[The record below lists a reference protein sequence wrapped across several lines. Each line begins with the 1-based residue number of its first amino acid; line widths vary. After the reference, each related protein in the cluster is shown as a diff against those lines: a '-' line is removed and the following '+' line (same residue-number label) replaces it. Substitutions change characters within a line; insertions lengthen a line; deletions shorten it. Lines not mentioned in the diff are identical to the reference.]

1 MKYFSQPTGRSST
14 CLIILTMFV
23 ATMMISCSKKTV
35 DAPSNDIVATK
46 DSSADSSLISD
57 AGQNPCSLLEPK
69 EVEAVLG
76 MPLAG
81 PPYRFNKTGK
91 AGPAPDGESCRY
103 ETAGYHY
110 IEVEVEWKGGAQM
123 MKMYGTVQNLADQ
136 KMKGVL
142 KLGDGSELAGEWDE
156 AKVVNCCTFI
166 AMRGDQLVTVDV
178 AGSTA
183 TLEQA
188 ARIADAALKRIDKP
202 LAVKGSVGVA
212 AAVARDATRP
222 KERDPCSLVSRTEAE
237 AALEFPLVKNP
248 VVEDTKCIYTYT
260 GTGSRPISI
269 GLNVRWR
276 NGFAVFR
283 QQAALVAAVGKA
295 NAQFTELAAKAGS
308 VGKVFDAG
316 YDADSDKKGSAVPDS
331 ALAGPWEAAQ
341 VGMLEFS
348 AVKKDVLIKADAGDN
363 KQLELARKL
372 IAAAMSKL

>member
-1 MKYFSQPTGRSST
+1 MKYFSKSTGRLST
-14 CLIILTMFV
+14 FLIILTMFV
-23 ATMMISCSKKTV
+23 STMLISCSKKTI
-35 DAPSNDIVATK
+35 DAPNADIVATK
-46 DSSADSSLISD
+46 DSGEDSSLTSD
-57 AGQNPCSLLEPK
+57 AGQNPCGLLEPK

-76 MPLAG
+76 TPLAG

-91 AGPAPDGESCRY
+91 AGPAPDGETCRF

-178 AGSTA
+178 TGSTA

-188 ARIADAALKRIDKP
+188 AGIADAALKRIDKP
-202 LAVKGSVGVA
+202 LSVIGSVGVA
-212 AAVARDATRP
+212 SAIVRDATRP

-237 AALEFPLVKNP
+237 SALEFPLVKDP
-248 VVEDTKCIYTYT
+248 VVEDSKCIYTYT
-260 GTGSRPISI
+260 GTGTHPISI
-269 GLNVRWR
+269 GLDIRWR

-283 QQAALVAAVGKA
+283 QHAALVASVGKA
-295 NAQFTELAAKAGS
+295 NAQFAELAAKAGS
-308 VGKVFDAG
+308 VEKVFDAG
-316 YDADSDKKGSAVPDS
+316 YDAESEKKTSSVPDS
-331 ALAGPWEAAQ
+331 ALGGPWEAAQ
-341 VGMLEFS
+341 SGMLEFS

-363 KQLELARKL
+363 KQQEYAKKL
-372 IAAAMSKL
+372 IGAAMSKL